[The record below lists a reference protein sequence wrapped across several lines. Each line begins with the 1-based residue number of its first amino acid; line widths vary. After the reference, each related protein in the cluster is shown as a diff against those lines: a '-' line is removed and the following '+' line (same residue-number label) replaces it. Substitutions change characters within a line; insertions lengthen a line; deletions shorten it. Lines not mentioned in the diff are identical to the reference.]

1 MKDFIACEGKLR
13 YELPFFIFFEISKNF
28 SPNGLPYLLS
38 KFIKP
43 YELNEY
49 DGSPV
54 DNDLFSFD
62 NFIKSKFLFFLNI
75 FSFIDL
81 KLNIFVI
88 LLLILYVFKL
98 ILKKTKL
105 FYIIIYI
112 IIIIIHINF

>member
-1 MKDFIACEGKLR
+1 MKDFIVCEGKLR
-13 YELPFFIFFEISKNF
+13 YELSFFIFFDISKNF
-28 SPNGLPYLLS
+28 SPNGLPYLLL

-49 DGSPV
+49 GGSPV
-54 DNDLFSFD
+54 DNDLFSFV

-88 LLLILYVFKL
+88 ILLLLILL
-98 ILKKTKL
+98 LL
-105 FYIIIYI
+105 FSSSGIIFSSSFI
-112 IIIIIHINF
+112 

>member
-1 MKDFIACEGKLR
+1 MNFH
-13 YELPFFIFFEISKNF
+13 FFIFFDISKNF
-28 SPNGLPYLLS
+28 SPNGLSYLHS

-49 DGSPV
+49 SSSPV

-81 KLNIFVI
+81 KLNVFVIII
-88 LLLILYVFKL
+88 LLLLL
-98 ILKKTKL
+98 L
-105 FYIIIYI
+105 FSSSCIIFSSFFISL
-112 IIIIIHINF
+112 